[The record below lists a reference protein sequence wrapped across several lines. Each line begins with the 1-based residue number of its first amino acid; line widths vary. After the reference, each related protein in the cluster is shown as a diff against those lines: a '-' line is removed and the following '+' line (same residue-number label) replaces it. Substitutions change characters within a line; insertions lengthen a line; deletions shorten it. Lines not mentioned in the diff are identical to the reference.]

1 MSAAPATAP
10 PDESEDA
17 TTLFDRRQY
26 EALPKYDGH
35 TATKLKISFGGSVE
49 IDINDLDQLERYRHL
64 ILGDTIALEVE
75 AEVAKIHWGHETKQA
90 NGLKVVSHSVGLK
103 VHSYDI
109 DGEEL

>member
-35 TATKLKISFGGSVE
+35 TATKLKIRFGGSVE
-49 IDINDLDQLERYRHL
+49 IDINDLDQLEYYRTL
-64 ILGDTIALEVE
+64 ILGDEVSLTVD
-75 AEVAKIHWGHETKQA
+75 ASVAKVNWGHETKEST
-90 NGLKVVSHSVGLK
+90 GRVVSHSVGLK

-109 DGEEL
+109 NGEEH